1 MPPRSED
8 LSAIGRAIREIRT
21 TRGISQEQLSL
32 DAGVD
37 RAFVSALERGQR
49 NVTLGNL
56 LKVCRALDVKPSDV
70 FRRWEKHVG
79 WKTSGNS
86 VPNTD

>member
-8 LSAIGRAIREIRT
+8 QLALGRAIRAART
-21 TRGISQEQLSL
+21 KAGLSQEQLAL

-49 NVTLGNL
+49 NVTFSNL
-56 LKVCRALDVKPSDV
+56 IKVCRTLDERPSTL
-70 FRRWEKHVG
+70 FKRWERAVG
-79 WKTSGNS
+79 WA
-86 VPNTD
+86 

>member
-1 MPPRSED
+1 MAPRSED
-8 LSAIGRAIREIRT
+8 LSAIGKAFREIRT
-21 TRGISQEQLSL
+21 DRGISQEQLSL

-56 LKVCRALDVKPSDV
+56 LKVCRALDVKPSEV

-79 WKTSGNS
+79 WKT
-86 VPNTD
+86 